1 MRLSHLQA
9 TTMLIA
15 SAFVG
20 GTSCNA
26 LKSVDKV
33 EKSTAEVGLKMDETN
48 GEIEETNRKM
58 DEMKNE
64 MGEMNDKL
72 IETNQ
77 RMENM
82 NKALERMYQ
91 DLRQGDSLSARLQTI
106 EKMSDAA
113 SLKGKTVYAAQY
125 FMSFEYQLW
134 KGEGSDGIAFR
145 ELLKRDAV
153 DEFIQTLRRF
163 APTSLPIDAL
173 SSEKD
178 LLSIEAL
185 AMTSH
190 MLNSNSAFAMNK
202 KNYGI
207 ASMHSLL
214 KDSLEYG
221 QKLASGTLA
230 VRDIPEFAQFAL
242 RDPELVKYI
251 FELRINMLP
260 CLVLNELSEVASD
273 KFVNKWKARASTWLL
288 PWNADLSSKNEL
300 EIREYIT
307 WLSWADADLEFLNSL
322 GVVPRVDP
330 LLLKVLRNARFV
342 DQSRFMSSPATALRV
357 AAVSE
362 LKDALDKFLG
372 QIR

>member
-9 TTMLIA
+9 TTMLITA
-15 SAFVG
+15 TALG
-20 GTSCNA
+20 ATSCNA
-26 LKSVDKV
+26 LKSFEKV
-33 EKSTAEVGLKMDETN
+33 EESSAEVGLKMDETN
-48 GEIEETNRKM
+48 SEIEETNRKM

-64 MGEMNDKL
+64 IGDMNDKL

-91 DLRQGDSLSARLQTI
+91 DLRQGDSLTARIQTI
-106 EKMSDAA
+106 EKMTDAS

-145 ELLKRDAV
+145 ELLQRDAV

-163 APTSLPIDAL
+163 ATTSLPIDVI
-173 SSEKD
+173 SSDKD

-202 KNYGI
+202 KNYGMT
-207 ASMHSLL
+207 SMHSLL
-214 KDSLEYG
+214 KDSLRYG
-221 QKLASGTLA
+221 QKLAAGTAA
-230 VRDIPEFAQFAL
+230 VKDMPEFVQFAL
-242 RDPELVKYI
+242 RDPELVKYV

-260 CLVLNELSEVASD
+260 GLVLNQLGEVSSD
-273 KFVNKWKARASTWLL
+273 KFVSKWRARASAWLL
-288 PWNADLSSKNEL
+288 PWKADLSFKNEL

-307 WLSWADADLEFLNSL
+307 WISWADADLAFLNSL

-330 LLLKVLRNARFV
+330 LLLKVLRNVRFV
-342 DQSRFMSSPATALRV
+342 DKVQSVSSPTNAQRV

-362 LKDALDKFLG
+362 LRDAFDKFLG
-372 QIR
+372 QIP